1 MKPNIL
7 LLMTD
12 QLRGDCI
19 GAAASTGHAGNPDV
33 KTPYLDTLAA
43 TGDYFPNAYTACP
56 SCIAAR
62 ATLMTGLNPRHT
74 GRVGYRDGV
83 CWDYPRT
90 LAGELH
96 NAGYYTQCVGKLH
109 VHPLR
114 NNLGFDNVL
123 LHDGYLGYYRKPD
136 TPYCEHQTV
145 ADDYFHWLKCELGA
159 DADITDTGIECNS
172 WVARPWPYE
181 ERYHPTNWVAS
192 NALDF
197 LRRRDRSKPFF
208 LYASFVRPHP
218 PFDAPQCYFDLYSN
232 RELALPAVGDWCEPP
247 AWPGG
252 RKYDGDD
259 GIADPELLRQAQAGY
274 YACVTHLDH
283 QIGRILQALEQDG
296 SRENTIILF
305 CADHGELL
313 GDHHTYRKI
322 RPYQGSIRIPLIWNL
337 PGGHCGAVHSELA
350 ALQDIMPTLLDLA
363 GGDSS
368 GLDGCSL
375 APLLTATPETAP
387 CAEQKPTPAG
397 ETCES
402 TTSSLASGESD
413 INPIPPRESA
423 LTLNRELCEST
434 TSSLGSGESD
444 ISPIL
449 RHGCKSAVRSYI
461 HGEHSAGAL
470 GNQYIVTQRDKYVW
484 FMESG
489 REQYFDLASDP
500 RELHDGIAD
509 PANRERIAELRNIL
523 IRELGGREEG
533 YTDGTR
539 LIPGRNQRAVLAEA
553 IRQDH

>member
-19 GAAASTGHAGNPDV
+19 GAAAAAGHAGNPDV

-62 ATLMTGLNPRHT
+62 ATLMTGLDPRHT

-83 CWDYPRT
+83 RWDYPRT
-90 LAGELH
+90 LAGELR

-114 NNLGFDNVL
+114 NNLGFDSVQ
-123 LHDGYLGYYRKPD
+123 LHDGYLGYYRRPD
-136 TPYCEHQTV
+136 APYCEHQTV

-159 DADITDTGIECNS
+159 DADVTDTGIECNS
-172 WVARPWPYE
+172 WVARPWPYAE
-181 ERYHPTNWVAS
+181 KYHPTNWVAS
-192 NALDF
+192 GAIDF

-218 PFDAPQCYFDLYSN
+218 PFDAPQCYFDLYAN
-232 RELALPAVGDWCEPP
+232 RELAPPAVGDWAELPI
-247 AWPGG
+247 WPGG

-296 SRENTIILF
+296 SRGNTIILF
-305 CADHGELL
+305 CSDHGELL

-337 PGGHCGAVHSELA
+337 PDGHRGAVHTELA

-363 GGDSS
+363 GADPS
-368 GLDGCSL
+368 GLDGYSL
-375 APLLTATPETAP
+375 APILRGDEKGCASAPLCQCDRAVGPEPSSPALSNTPQGNSAP
-387 CAEQKPTPAG
+387 
-397 ETCES
+397 
-402 TTSSLASGESD
+402 GESD
-413 INPIPPRESA
+413 A
-423 LTLNRELCEST
+423 
-434 TSSLGSGESD
+434 
-444 ISPIL
+444 SPIL
-449 RHGCKSAVRSYI
+449 FREQSRSFV

-470 GNQYIVTQRDKYVW
+470 GNQYIVTERDKYIW

-489 REQYFDLASDP
+489 REQYFDLANDP
-500 RELHDGIAD
+500 QELHDGIDD
-509 PANRERIAELRNIL
+509 PANRERVNELRRIL
-523 IRELGGREEG
+523 IRELDGREEG
-533 YTDGTR
+533 YTDGAR
-539 LIPGRNQRAVLAEA
+539 LIPGREQRAVLSGVV
-553 IRQDH
+553 